1 MNLKRRFKYFVASFL
16 MLASTITPL
25 RNGLVRSVYADEPAD
40 APVRSKT
47 LKDNGDGTYTL
58 TLSVT
63 GKASSSTQNTK
74 ANVVV
79 VFDSSGSMDEGTTA
93 NRYEERTY
101 GRYGLVDD
109 RYVQLYY
116 RDGGR
121 YREVG
126 TDDWHNTVYY
136 SDESSESGYTRYT
149 ETRFDQ
155 VAQNRLQVAKSAVNS
170 LGEKL
175 LSYNTTTGVSDMVQ
189 MAFID
194 FASNVKTNTTH
205 TTAPTAP
212 TTSLDTFKSW
222 VNATDAEG
230 GTNWEGALTA
240 ANNVSFGDNDPV
252 YIVFVSDGNPT
263 FRLTSHGNNDDEY
276 YRWGGRTYKYDD
288 IPNGVH
294 GNGRN
299 DNLGYNFA
307 DAQAAAAA
315 ITGNSNKTLY
325 AVGVFGDASNMQNL
339 NSKAIYKDATDQAAL
354 NAAFDDIVKSIT
366 NSLSLTGLVFNDG
379 ITGMTSV
386 VVGGTAGGFT
396 YTKGGNNWADAP
408 AAKFENGT
416 VTWDL
421 GNTVL
426 ADGETA
432 TVSFIVYPSQESL
445 DLIADLNNGKV
456 SYDGLSA
463 DQKSQIIKN
472 DNKYTLKTNTDNP
485 TLTYKTVTTTTV
497 DGQSTTIVSDPK
509 TVPITNPD
517 PVDLYQEEAELQKLW
532 EDSLDPSQREDEV
545 EDIYLQFYKKDYG
558 KENYE
563 EYDQFHENYDA
574 TKGGIKVKKVK
585 DSNEWTS
592 GKISIAPGLMV
603 SEGHAAFE
611 ENAPYGVITATINGQ
626 TKRYAI
632 LNPGHDYKFGES
644 DINNHFELTNYIY
657 HPMLVD
663 GTLMN
668 VMFTKSGDTI
678 TGVESAKNMSTISAT
693 NTIKGGIN
701 ITKKVV
707 DEEGRE
713 ISDSKDKFN
722 ISIHLLNADGN
733 SGYDYDY
740 RVYCVEAH
748 DDCNQA
754 LSDGSGYRSA
764 HIYGNGTIT
773 RDIYAT
779 DTIRVVNIDT
789 GTLYYVEENNIPLG
803 YSLDGIDYNIKNYTT
818 EEGQTPQEAADKV
831 AKNID
836 GKDYYAVAGNSSSSA
851 VITNKYV
858 SGNLEVSKTVK
869 VDSGNVNTAK
879 DKAFTFTFNLYKDN
893 TKTVELKDVAYKLEG
908 VEGKTSIKS
917 GETFTLKDGD
927 VAKISKLPEG
937 SYYEVTE
944 AAADGYAT
952 TKTGDTGTIAKNETQ
967 KADFTN
973 TYSVSGKV
981 KIEAKKDFND
991 WRTGDN
997 FKFKLVGDGI
1007 GQEMTATIDGAD
1019 KTAEFEIEINDIGT
1033 YEYTISE
1040 DLSGVRGGIKQTS
1053 GNITAIVT
1061 ATDDTNGGLEFNV
1074 VYRGGNGEK
1083 LNTIVNRYSASGKI
1097 QLGASK
1103 ILTGRDWQEGELYT
1117 FTLIGPDNNEIDSQ
1131 DVSKDKT
1138 DVVFNEISYT
1148 TEDAGKTFVYVIH
1161 ESTPLPGGVTNSGD
1175 ITATVTVEDN
1185 HNGTLKTTVVYSGG
1199 QGEKYNTIV
1208 NTYSAEGE
1216 FSLEATKELVG
1227 RDWLAGEKYD
1237 FVLKNEKGEVVDTQT
1252 VDANEKIS
1260 FKAIKFTQADA
1271 GEHKYTITETGTLP
1285 GGLTKSDDI
1294 KVTLTVT
1301 DDKKGNLSFVADYSN
1316 NGTITNTYEA
1326 MGEVQLEATK
1336 VLEGRDWRENES
1348 FEFELSGDG
1357 IRNPETIT
1365 VTKENPTA
1373 KFEKI
1378 KYDQADAGKT
1388 YVYTIK
1394 ETTDL
1399 TGMSMENSGD
1409 ITVTVKLADD
1419 GEGGIVP
1426 EVTYSKEDKIIKN
1439 IYSASGD
1446 VALSAEK
1453 KLEGRDW
1460 KDGESYEFALKD
1472 ADGHVIDTQTISKDG
1487 TVTFKKI
1494 EYTKIGTYN
1503 YTIEETTEMSNGMS
1517 NSGAINVSVEV
1528 TDNYDGTLT
1537 ATPTYKDNNKT
1548 IVNTYK
1554 ASGKAQLEA
1563 TKVLEGRD
1571 WKNGESFTFEL
1582 FKGDESLGR
1591 KTVTKDSPKA
1601 VFDEI
1606 KYTEADIDAEY
1617 VYTIKEVGTLPSGV
1631 TSSGDLT
1638 VYVNISDN
1646 GDGTL
1651 NVVTDY
1657 RNGGTITNTYEAN
1670 GKAQLEVTK
1679 ELVGRDWLDSDE
1691 FTFELSGEGI
1701 ETQTKTVKKGAEK
1714 AIFDEIQYSEANA
1727 GKTYTYTIKETTD
1740 LSGLSMTNSGEVT
1753 ATVKVTDDGE
1763 GNLETEVSYTN
1774 SGKITNTYTAKG
1786 EVELQATKELVGR
1799 DWLKGESYDFV
1810 LSGKDGEI
1818 DRKAVSSDGAVTF
1831 KKISYTEADAGKT
1844 YTYTISEA
1852 GELKKGLAKSDDIT
1866 VTIKLTDDGK
1876 GNITTQVEYTNNG
1889 VITNTYKAKGQ
1900 IALEIEKEL
1909 VGRDWKDGESYSF
1922 DLKDENTT
1930 YDSQSIDKNGK
1941 VSFKALEYTEADAG
1955 KTYNYTITETGTL
1968 PSGITNSGDVKV
1980 AVSITDNGDG
1990 TLKVE
1995 AEYGND
2001 GKIVNTYEASG
2012 EAKLEATKVIE
2023 GRDWLDSDEFTFELS
2038 GEGIDTQTKTVKK
2051 GQEKAVFDA
2060 IKYTEADAGKTY
2072 TYTIKETT
2080 DLNGL
2085 SMTNS
2090 GSITATVKVVDNGDG
2105 NLATEVSYTNS
2116 GKITNTYTAKGE
2128 VELQATK
2135 ELVGRDWLEGESYD
2149 FVLSGKDG
2157 EIDRQSVDGN
2167 ETVTFKKINYTEADA
2182 GKTYTYTITE
2192 AGELEAGITKSGDI
2206 SVTVKLTDDN
2216 KGKISAEV
2224 SYTNDGKIVNT
2235 YETKPVEVEKPF
2247 TVKKKIDDQSN
2258 SKKDASFK
2266 FELLDDKNAVVQTKE
2281 VSTKDLV
2288 GSVDF
2293 DAIKFDKAGT
2303 YKYTLV
2309 ETNDGQAGFSY
2320 DTAKHAVVIEVTDD
2334 YEKAQLVAKVT
2345 IDGKEVSEVEFVNT
2359 YKAEDTSTKINL
2371 EKVLS
2376 GIDQNLAKEFE
2387 FVLSDKDGEIQ
2398 TVKIKGSGKAE
2409 FDEIKFEKVGEY
2421 TYTVKEVKGNAKGYT
2436 YDESEYTVIIN
2447 VSDEDAKLKA
2457 EISYK
2462 KDGAEAD
2469 AIIFENSYKP
2479 EDVIYGCADCK
2490 VPIAVKKV
2498 LEKRDLKDKE
2508 FKFNVYLG
2516 GELVATGYNTAD
2528 GKIVLD
2534 KGITLNEAGKYN
2546 FVIKEDTAEREQDIT
2561 YDESEYTF
2569 IVEVEDTGEG
2579 ELKVVSDTSSNITFT
2594 NKYNEPGR
2602 GNTPPK
2608 TPYTYDGIMAS
2619 VATLAISLVGLI
2631 GSLFAGKRYLKKER

>member
-1 MNLKRRFKYFVASFL
+1 MNLKRKFKYFVASFL
-16 MLASTITPL
+16 MIASTITPL
-25 RNGLVRSVYADEPAD
+25 GRGLLSNVYAAEDPTTT
-40 APVRSKT
+40 PTHGKT
-47 LKDNGDGTYTL
+47 LKDNGDGTYTIN
-58 TLSVT
+58 LSVT
-63 GKASSSTQNTK
+63 GETSSSSSSSVTK
-74 ANVVV
+74 ANVILVV
-79 VFDSSGSMDEGTTA
+79 DTSSSMVNNRPDGNGTPTRLA
-93 NRYEERTY
+93 LEQEVLTKDNGIIDNLLRQNVVGDPVKSDIIEVSI
-101 GRYGLVDD
+101 VDFGNKGK
-109 RYVQLYY
+109 VSQSWTT
-116 RDGGR
+116 DG
-121 YREVG
+121 V
-126 TDDWHNTVYY
+126 TLKNTI
-136 SDESSESGYTRYT
+136 
-149 ETRFDQ
+149 
-155 VAQNRLQVAKSAVNS
+155 NS
-170 LGEKL
+170 L
-175 LSYNTTTGVSDMVQ
+175 TTTS
-189 MAFID
+189 
-194 FASNVKTNTTH
+194 
-205 TTAPTAP
+205 
-212 TTSLDTFKSW
+212 
-222 VNATDAEG
+222 
-230 GTNWEGALTA
+230 GTNWEEGLRYAKTQADDIKSRQPSEDVYVIFMTDGEPTTHYESYNINWQNIDTEWSAARDDARDIVVAGYKFYSLFTWGAPDRERYLYSLVQYAYTGDNTVTSRTNLDSAYAQYYTNATDTNALINALTQIVNDISTRVGYTGVEMTDGVTA
-240 ANNVSFGDNDPV
+240 MTASGIKANASGD
-252 YIVFVSDGNPT
+252 IRGIK
-263 FRLTSHGNNDDEY
+263 Y
-276 YRWGGRTYKYDD
+276 YRSGGSYSTTANDGLGDEWTDAPKAVINSKGEIDWD
-288 IPNGVH
+288 LDELVLENGV
-294 GNGRN
+294 
-299 DNLGYNFA
+299 
-307 DAQAAAAA
+307 
-315 ITGNSNKTLY
+315 
-325 AVGVFGDASNMQNL
+325 
-339 NSKAIYKDATDQAAL
+339 
-354 NAAFDDIVKSIT
+354 
-366 NSLSLTGLVFNDG
+366 
-379 ITGMTSV
+379 
-386 VVGGTAGGFT
+386 T
-396 YTKGGNNWADAP
+396 YTI
-408 AAKFENGT
+408 
-416 VTWDL
+416 
-421 GNTVL
+421 
-426 ADGETA
+426 
-432 TVSFIVYPSQESL
+432 SFVVWPKQESL
-445 DLIADLNNGKV
+445 DLIANLNNGVVK
-456 SYDGLSA
+456 YEDLS
-463 DQKSQIIKN
+463 DEEKGQIIKSGN
-472 DNKYTLKTNTDNP
+472 NYTLKTNTDYP
-485 TLTYKTVTTTTV
+485 TLTYQTITTTTV
-497 DGQSTTIVSDPK
+497 NGQSTTVTSNPK
-509 TVPITNPD
+509 TINIENPE
-517 PVDLYQEEAELQKLW
+517 PVDLYSEEILLQKLW
-532 EDSLDPSQREDEV
+532 EDSLDPSQREDDTEIQ
-545 EDIYLQFYKKDYG
+545 DIYLQLFKDG
-558 KENYE
+558 E
-563 EYDQFHENYDA
+563 EYDKFHENYDEEHH
-574 TKGGIKVKKVK
+574 GIKVEKVPN
-585 DSNEWTS
+585 SNTWTS
-592 GKISIAPGLMV
+592 GSIAIAPGLMV
-603 SEGHAAFE
+603 SEGHPAFTE
-611 ENAPYGVITATINGQ
+611 DAPYGIVSYDG
-626 TKRYAI
+626 KRFAI
-632 LNPGHDYKFGES
+632 LNPGHDYVFGES

-663 GTLMN
+663 GKLMN
-668 VMFTKSGDTI
+668 VTFIKSGDTI
-678 TGVESAKNMSTISAT
+678 TGVESAKKMSTISAT

-754 LSDGSGYRSA
+754 LSNGSGYRSA

-773 RDIYAT
+773 RDIYTT

-831 AKNID
+831 AKNIN

-869 VDSGNVNTAK
+869 VESGNANTAK
-879 DKAFTFTFNLYKDN
+879 DKPFTFTFNLYKDD
-893 TKTVELKDVAYKLEG
+893 TKTTELKDVAYKLEG

-927 VAKISKLPEG
+927 VAKISQLPEG

-944 AAADGYAT
+944 AAAGGYAT
-952 TKTGDTGTIAKNETQ
+952 TKTGDTGTIVKNETQ

-981 KIEAKKDFND
+981 KIEVKKDFND
-991 WRTGDN
+991 WRAGDN
-997 FKFKLVGDGI
+997 FVFKLSGDGI
-1007 GQEMTATIDGAD
+1007 DQEMTATIDGAD

-1033 YEYTISE
+1033 YEYEITE
-1040 DLSGVRGGIKQTS
+1040 DLSGVRGGIARMS
-1053 GNITAIVT
+1053 NDIIASVT
-1061 ATDDTNGGLEFNV
+1061 ATDNGEGGLNFDV
-1074 VYRGGNGEK
+1074 SYKGGDGEK
-1083 LNTIVNRYSASGKI
+1083 LNTIVNRYNANGNI
-1097 QLGASK
+1097 RLGASK

-1117 FTLIGPDNNEIDSQ
+1117 FTLIGPDGKEIESR
-1131 DVSKDKT
+1131 DVSKAQP
-1138 DVVFNEISYT
+1138 DVVYSEINYT
-1148 TEDAGKTFVYVIH
+1148 LEDAGKTFVYTIH

-1175 ITATVTVEDN
+1175 VTATVTVEDN
-1185 HNGTLKTTVVYSGG
+1185 HDGTLKTTVVYTGG

-1208 NTYSAEGE
+1208 NTYSAEGL
-1216 FSLEATKELVG
+1216 FNFEATKVLEG
-1227 RDWLAGEKYD
+1227 REWQSGESYS
-1237 FVLKNEKGEVVDTQT
+1237 FVLKDEDNNVVDTQT
-1252 VDANEKIS
+1252 VDKNHTTVN
-1260 FKAIKFTQADA
+1260 FKKLKFTQADE
-1271 GEHKYTITETGTLP
+1271 GEHKYTITETGTMP
-1285 GGLTKSDDI
+1285 NGLSKSEDI
-1294 KVTLTVT
+1294 DVTLTVT
-1301 DDKKGNLSFVADYSN
+1301 DDKEGNLSFVADYSN

-1326 MGEVQLEATK
+1326 TGEVQLEATK

-1378 KYDQADAGKT
+1378 KYNQADAGKT
-1388 YVYTIK
+1388 YAYTIK

-1409 ITVTVKLADD
+1409 ITVTVKLTDN

-1426 EVTYSKEDKIIKN
+1426 EVTYSKEDKVIKN

-1446 VALSAEK
+1446 VTLSAEK

-1487 TVTFKKI
+1487 IVTFKKI
-1494 EYTKIGTYN
+1494 DYTKIGTYN

-1571 WKNGESFTFEL
+1571 WKDGESFTFEL
-1582 FKGDESLGR
+1582 FKGDESFGQ

-1606 KYTEADIDAEY
+1606 KYTEADIDTEY
-1617 VYTIKEVGTLPSGV
+1617 VYTIKEVGTLPNSM

-1774 SGKITNTYTAKG
+1774 SDKITNTYTAKG

-1799 DWLKGESYDFV
+1799 DWLEGESYDFV

-1852 GELKKGLAKSDDIT
+1852 GELKKGLTKSDDIT
-1866 VTIKLTDDGK
+1866 VTVKLADDGK

-1889 VITNTYKAKGQ
+1889 VITNIYKAKGQ

-1941 VSFKALEYTEADAG
+1941 VSFKTLEYTEADAG

-2001 GKIVNTYEASG
+2001 GKIINTYEASG

-2060 IKYTEADAGKTY
+2060 IKYTEADAGKSY

-2149 FVLSGKDG
+2149 FVLSGNDG
-2157 EIDRQSVDGN
+2157 EIDRQTVDAN
-2167 ETVTFKKINYTEADA
+2167 ETVTFKKIKYTEADA
-2182 GKTYTYTITE
+2182 GKTYAYTITE
-2192 AGELEAGITKSGDI
+2192 DGELKAGITKSGNI

-2224 SYTNDGKIVNT
+2224 SYTNGDKITNT

-2266 FELLDDKNAVVQTKE
+2266 FELLNDKNAVVQTKE

-2320 DTAKHAVVIEVTDD
+2320 DTAKHAVVIEVTDN

-2436 YDESEYTVIIN
+2436 YDESEYTVTIN

-2457 EISYK
+2457 EISYQ

-2469 AIIFENSYKP
+2469 AIIFKNSYKP
-2479 EDVIYGCADCK
+2479 EDVIYGCVDCK

-2528 GKIVLD
+2528 GKIILD

-2579 ELKVVSDTSSNITFT
+2579 ELKVVSDTSSSITFT

-2608 TPYTYDGIMAS
+2608 TPYTYDGIMTS

-2631 GSLFAGKRYLKKER
+2631 GSLFAGKRYLKKEK